1 MLYNI
6 SLLKTNTP
14 IYLLKK
20 TNYHNNIYIDL
31 KLKIMSEI
39 KVNSVKN
46 SNIAKLKFELN
57 KRGLS
62 THGKK
67 CALSKRLIGV
77 IEENSS
83 QEDNGNSVNTRL
95 SKKRP

>member
-20 TNYHNNIYIDL
+20 TNYHNNIYADL

-39 KVNSVKN
+39 KVNSEC
-46 SNIAKLKFELN
+46 S
-57 KRGLS
+57 
-62 THGKK
+62 
-67 CALSKRLIGV
+67 
-77 IEENSS
+77 
-83 QEDNGNSVNTRL
+83 
-95 SKKRP
+95 